1 MNKYKLVEKA
11 KKGDK
16 KAFAQLIEEEKVKIY
31 RTAFLYTKNKDDS
44 LDIVQDSIYKA
55 LVSIKNLKEPNYFS
69 SWLMRIVINSS
80 LDFIKKK
87 KKVIPLDLEIVD
99 DIRLREFKS
108 DYKLDL
114 FDAIDGLKDRYR
126 TIIILK
132 YYQDK
137 TLKQIAE
144 ILDLPEGTVK
154 SNLHR
159 ALQELRSLIGE
170 DCVNG

>member
-1 MNKYKLVEKA
+1 MKNYKLINKA

-16 KAFAQLIEEEKVKIY
+16 KAFAQLIEAEKTKLY

-44 LDIVQDSIYKA
+44 LDIVQETIYKA
-55 LVSIKNLKEPNYFS
+55 LISIKNLKEPTYFS
-69 SWLMRIVINSS
+69 SWLMRILINTS
-80 LDFIKKK
+80 LDLIKKK
-87 KKVIPLDLEIVD
+87 KKVVSVDFEIDASTPSREANIVD
-99 DIRLREFKS
+99 RLE
-108 DYKLDL
+108 L
-114 FDAIDGLKDRYR
+114 FTAIDRLNERYKS
-126 TIIILK
+126 IIILK

-159 ALQELRSLIGE
+159 AIQELRILLKE
-170 DCVNG
+170 DCVNE

>member
-11 KKGDK
+11 IKGDK
-16 KAFAQLIEEEKVKIY
+16 KAFAQLIEEEKVKLY
-31 RTAFLYTKNKDDS
+31 RTAFLYTKDKDDS

-55 LVSIKNLKEPNYFS
+55 LISIKNLKEPNYFS
-69 SWLMRIVINSS
+69 SWLMRILINSS

-87 KKVIPLDLEIVD
+87 KKVVTLDFEIID
-99 DIRLREFKS
+99 EFPIGKPKT

-114 FDAIDGLKDRYR
+114 FEALDGLRERYK

-144 ILDLPEGTVK
+144 LLDLPEGTVK

-159 ALQELRSLIGE
+159 ALQELRNLIGE
-170 DCVNG
+170 DCVNE